1 MTKKSKYQEDNNT
14 VNYKWKYFIVLNWED
29 TLNNLVEDKIDAE
42 LIICCD
48 VAVAKS
54 FDSTDELLE
63 WVNENTDLK
72 ADNGDF
78 KIEGQYLPYEI

>member
-1 MTKKSKYQEDNNT
+1 MK
-14 VNYKWKYFIVLNWED
+14 YKWKYFVVLNWED
-29 TLNNLVEDKIDAE
+29 TLNNLVEDKIGEE

-48 VAVAKS
+48 VAVAKF

-72 ADNGDF
+72 SENGDF
-78 KIEGQYLPYEI
+78 KIEGQYLPVEI

>member
-1 MTKKSKYQEDNNT
+1 MK
-14 VNYKWKYFIVLNWED
+14 YKWKYFIVLNWED
-29 TLNNLVEDKIDAE
+29 TLNNLVEDKIGEE

-63 WVNENTDLK
+63 WVNKNTDLK
-72 ADNGDF
+72 DGDF

>member
-1 MTKKSKYQEDNNT
+1 MK
-14 VNYKWKYFIVLNWED
+14 YKWKYFIVLNWED
-29 TLNNLVEDKIDAE
+29 TLNNLVEDKIGEE
-42 LIICCD
+42 LIICCH

-72 ADNGDF
+72 SENGDF
-78 KIEGQYLPYEI
+78 KIEGQYLPVEI